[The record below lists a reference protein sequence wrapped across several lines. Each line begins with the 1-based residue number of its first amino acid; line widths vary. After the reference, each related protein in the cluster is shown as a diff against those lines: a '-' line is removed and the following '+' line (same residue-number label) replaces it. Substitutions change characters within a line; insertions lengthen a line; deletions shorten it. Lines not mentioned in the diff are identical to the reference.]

1 MKRLHNF
8 QKENTD
14 LKKGGGNTPG
24 GKKTNV
30 VKLDT
35 AWHKESYSTSLK
47 RFIIGFRKI
56 YIIKN

>member
-14 LKKGGGNTPG
+14 LKKEGGNVDKLQE
-24 GKKTNV
+24 KKTNV

-35 AWHKESYSTSLK
+35 A
-47 RFIIGFRKI
+47 
-56 YIIKN
+56 